1 MQRIVAKLVSGL
13 AFTAIGMFAADSS
26 LGTWKLNAAKSKST
40 STNPVKSQTDVREAT
55 TDGGVKMT
63 RTSQLADGTALN
75 FSYTCKY
82 DGKECPVTGGQFDAI
97 SIKRVD
103 ANTMTYEVKKTGG
116 KYHMTGRNVVS
127 KDGMTRTQTS
137 KGTDA
142 AGKPVKSTAV
152 FDKQ

>member
-1 MQRIVAKLVSGL
+1 
-13 AFTAIGMFAADSS
+13 
-26 LGTWKLNAAKSKST
+26 
-40 STNPVKSQTDVREAT
+40 
-55 TDGGVKMT
+55 MT